1 MAFNSKDTKLF
12 WSASTAISTAQQVND
27 VISVDGPAGS
37 NPVID
42 ITHLLSTARAKLV
55 GIQDE
60 GQISVEMLL
69 NTSDTGQIAIRADR
83 QTGTERH
90 IGIKYSTRQGTERL
104 YLNAQAF
111 VTNYSVGV
119 AMDDKVTASF
129 TLEIDGL
136 STWDAYTT

>member
-1 MAFNSKDTKLF
+1 MAFPSKNLKFF
-12 WSASTAISTAQQVND
+12 WSASTVVSTAQQVNQ
-27 VISVDGPAGS
+27 VVSVDGPAGS

-42 ITHLLSTARAKLV
+42 ITHLLSTARTKLV

-69 NTSDTGQIAIRADR
+69 LTTDAGQKAIRADR
-83 QTGTERH
+83 QSGTERH
-90 IGIKYSTRQGTERL
+90 IGIKYSTGVADENL

-136 STWDAYTT
+136 ATWTTYTS

>member
-1 MAFNSKDTKLF
+1 MAFPSKDLMLF
-12 WSASTAISTAQQVND
+12 WSATTAVSTAQRVNG
-27 VISVDGPAGS
+27 VVSVDGPAGS

-60 GQISVEMLL
+60 GQISVEMNLL
-69 NTSDTGQIAIRADR
+69 TSDAGQNAIRVDR
-83 QTGTERH
+83 QTGSERH
-90 IGIKYSTRQGTERL
+90 VGIKYSTRQGTERL